1 MKYVVDGKEIV
12 LPDNMEQSE
21 VLKTIQKRMENL
33 NLKRPLVIR
42 RKDGNNSIILN
53 GVRMHGKRH

>member
-1 MKYVVDGKEIV
+1 MKYVVDGKEII

-21 VLKTIQKRMENL
+21 VIKTIEKRMANL
-33 NLKRPLVIR
+33 DLKRPLVIR

-53 GVRMHGKRH
+53 GVRMHGQRH

>member
-21 VLKTIQKRMENL
+21 VLKIIEKRMENL

>member
-1 MKYVVDGKEIV
+1 MKYVIDGKEIV
-12 LPDNMEQSE
+12 LPDHLGEGE
-21 VLKTIQKRMENL
+21 VLKEIEKRMVNL